1 MLLPLPELQ
10 DMPLLYSSHQSQ
22 VSTPE
27 TALACELHAV
37 YTSDEKILHRQYM
50 GTFCAT
56 AVSLSLA
63 RYKVKTLPCRVY
75 GPKGPVVGKKKAR
88 RAASSSSVDSVLDLQ
103 CLHVLSKRAMPASGN
118 QLISHISE
126 HKYLPGLQLTFTM
139 LGHLGAP
146 LMLEPKLEY
155 PWPQACKSFPLPMSQ
170 CIAGVVLPT

>member
-63 RYKVKTLPCRVY
+63 FYKVKTLPCRVY
-75 GPKGPVVGKKKAR
+75 GPKGPVVGKKKAK

-118 QLISHISE
+118 PIDIAHIRTQISPWLAT
-126 HKYLPGLQLTFTM
+126 YLHYARA
-139 LGHLGAP
+139 LGSTANAQTKIGH
-146 LMLEPKLEY
+146 
-155 PWPQACKSFPLPMSQ
+155 PWP
-170 CIAGVVLPT
+170 